1 MLNPGLVIFDMDGL
15 MFDTERL
22 LLKHVIDAAA
32 TLGQTITPDVYKG
45 IIGSGG
51 GNVKEVFNEHYNG
64 DCPIEEAIEIV
75 TNMAMDGMKKEIM
88 TNGLPI
94 KKGLVKLLD
103 YLKEAD
109 IECCI
114 ASSSPL
120 ILVQT
125 YLQLSG
131 VAPYFSGIISG
142 DSVKETK
149 PNPEIFLKAL
159 EQFNVAPEDA
169 LVLEDSK
176 NGITAAYKANIP
188 SVCIPDLFVPDREMI
203 EQATLITSSLDNL
216 INLIDDGNIA
226 NCA

>member
-1 MLNPGLVIFDMDGL
+1 M
-15 MFDTERL
+15 
-22 LLKHVIDAAA
+22 
-32 TLGQTITPDVYKG
+32 YKG

-51 GNVKEVFNEHYNG
+51 GNVKEVFSKHYDG
-64 DCPIEEAIEIV
+64 DYPIEIAIEKV
-75 TNMAMDGMKKEIM
+75 TNIAMGNMKKEIM

-103 YLKEAD
+103 YLKKAD
-109 IECCI
+109 ICCCI

-120 ILVQT
+120 KIVQT
-125 YLQLSG
+125 YLQIAG
-131 VAPYFSGIISG
+131 VASYFSGIISG

-149 PNPEIFLKAL
+149 PNPEIFQKAL
-159 EQFNVAPEDA
+159 EQFDVAPEDA

-176 NGITAAYKANIP
+176 NGITAAHRANIP

>member
-15 MFDTERL
+15 MFDTEKL
-22 LLKHVIDAAA
+22 LMKHVVEAADS
-32 TLGQTITPDVYKG
+32 LGITVTPDMYKG
-45 IIGSGG
+45 IFGWGG
-51 GNVKEVFNEHYNG
+51 GNVKEVFSEYYDG
-64 DCPIEEAIEIV
+64 DIPIDKIIEKV
-75 TNMAMDGMKKEIM
+75 TNIAMDNMKKEIM
-88 TNGLPI
+88 ANGLPV

-103 YLKEAD
+103 YLKNSD
-109 IECCI
+109 IDCCI

-120 ILVQT
+120 KLIQT
-125 YLQLSG
+125 YLHISG

-159 EQFNVAPEDA
+159 EQFDVAAEDA

-188 SVCIPDLFVPDREMI
+188 SVCIPDLFIPDREMI

-216 INLIDDGNIA
+216 IDLIDDGSIA